1 VSKKRDMLQMLPPGC
16 SLCVFKRGKGM
27 TKNMLYSL
35 FFILAALI
43 VACSNKA
50 IADAIGQP
58 RDSGCIPI
66 SFETPKSDKVKRF
79 IWRNLLNKYDDHY
92 PTKEE
97 WNATF
102 VALVDL
108 NGDGQNDVIVTRK
121 DYCGSDGCSLTAII
135 STQKGGYEVDIAPS
149 VYLSSPVC
157 LMPKKTNG
165 FFDIEA
171 NNGRRLKFNL
181 RNKSYD

>member
-1 VSKKRDMLQMLPPGC
+1 
-16 SLCVFKRGKGM
+16 M

-157 LMPKKTNG
+157 LMPKRQMDFSISKPTMGGDSNLISETNLTTNTK
-165 FFDIEA
+165 ES
-171 NNGRRLKFNL
+171 KPWQTPE
-181 RNKSYD
+181 SVTPP